1 MHEGVPTAITY
12 YHSIILFCGMLPS
25 DSDSLTCI
33 LLVAVWTVGLSLL
46 EAGLFLRDDAAEGN
60 TDSFDAMFNR
70 SLAICL
76 TSSIRSIH
84 FFALLKQ

>member
-1 MHEGVPTAITY
+1 MREGVPTAIK
-12 YHSIILFCGMLPS
+12 YHSIILFCGILPS
-25 DSDSLTCI
+25 DSDSLACI
-33 LLVAVWTVGLSLL
+33 LLWTVGLSLL

-60 TDSFDAMFNR
+60 TDSFDVMFN
-70 SLAICL
+70 SSSDICL